1 MFGTNRKR
9 EKKTTTTMHN
19 IEECGDKAT
28 KLSVKDENYF
38 NKRANYKSRRKLA
51 TRKHE
56 DSKRTCTIKDYGKEL
71 VGTRIKVWWPLD
83 EKTMDLTFKAMLFHL
98 LLNHDNENLSVCSL
112 HIPNGILTAIP
123 NAPITNIFENN
134 GCGRIV
140 FTKTVFARAAL
151 TATTAGGHLSFIPG

>member
-56 DSKRTCTIKDYGKEL
+56 DSERARTSKDHGAEL
-71 VGTRIKVWWPLD
+71 IGAKIQVWWPL
-83 EKTMDLTFKAMLFHL
+83 EQA
-98 LLNHDNENLSVCSL
+98 
-112 HIPNGILTAIP
+112 
-123 NAPITNIFENN
+123 
-134 GCGRIV
+134 
-140 FTKTVFARAAL
+140 
-151 TATTAGGHLSFIPG
+151 